1 MNAMSA
7 KLFHFKLV
15 LSECCYSVA
24 AAVELQP
31 KEQPKEQW
39 AQPHIWVVYDGD
51 VATMADYQS
60 G

>member
-31 KEQPKEQW
+31 KEQW

-51 VATMADYQS
+51 VATMADYQR